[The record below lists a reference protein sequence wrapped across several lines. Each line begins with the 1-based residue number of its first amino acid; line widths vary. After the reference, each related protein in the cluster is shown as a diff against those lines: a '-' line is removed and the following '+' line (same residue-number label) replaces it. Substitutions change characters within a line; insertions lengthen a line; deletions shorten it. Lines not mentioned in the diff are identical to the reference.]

1 MRLTI
6 DIPPDIERMLI
17 AKCEEAGVSPSD
29 FVISLLEWYFLKRKK
44 GTQSSE
50 IHELLRVAKENGEMR
65 IKLCKYSDGTY
76 CALEVFDDIV
86 SEKEPEPITPFK
98 CLFCPYFVDKRRAK
112 EKLELTD
119 VKDAKVYDIAKLA
132 AKFVVEL
139 YGDKLGYRAR
149 LPIEEDK
156 DVKAEEA
163 DEFQLTKKEISK
175 KEVKKLLEDW

>member
-6 DIPPDIERMLI
+6 DIPPDIEKKLI
-17 AKCEEAGVSPSD
+17 AKCEEAGISPSD

-44 GTQSSE
+44 SAQSSE
-50 IHELLRVAKENGEMR
+50 VYELLRVAKENGEMR
-65 IKLCKYSDGTY
+65 IKHCKYSDGTY

-98 CLFCPYFVDKRRAK
+98 CLFCPYFVDKRKAK
-112 EKLELTD
+112 EKIGTAD
-119 VKDAKVYDIAKLA
+119 VKEVKVYDIAKLA

-139 YGDKLGYRAR
+139 YGDKLGYRAK
-149 LPIEEDK
+149 LPVEED
-156 DVKAEEA
+156 E
-163 DEFQLTKKEISK
+163 DESEVTETKKEISK

>member
-6 DIPPDIERMLI
+6 DIPPDIEKMLI
-17 AKCEEAGVSPSD
+17 AKCEEAEISPSD

-44 GTQSSE
+44 STQSSE
-50 IHELLRVAKENGEMR
+50 IHELLRVAKETGTMR
-65 IKLCKYSDGTY
+65 IKNCKYSDGTY

-86 SEKEPEPITPFK
+86 SEKEPEPTTPFK

-112 EKLELTD
+112 EKLVAD
-119 VKDAKVYDIAKLA
+119 VKDVKVYDIAKLA

-139 YGDKLGYRAR
+139 YGDKLGYRTK
-149 LPIEEDK
+149 LPVEEM
-156 DVKAEEA
+156 EEKE
-163 DEFQLTKKEISK
+163 DEEPLITKKEISK

>member
-6 DIPPDIERMLI
+6 DIPPDIERLLV

-44 GTQSSE
+44 STQSSE
-50 IHELLRVAKENGEMR
+50 IYELLRVAKENGEMR
-65 IKLCKYSDGTY
+65 IKNCRYSDGTY

-112 EKLELTD
+112 EKLETAD
-119 VKDAKVYDIAKLA
+119 VKEVKVYDIAKLA

-139 YGDKLGYRAR
+139 YGDKLGYRAK
-149 LPIEEDK
+149 LPVEE
-156 DVKAEEA
+156 EE
-163 DEFQLTKKEISK
+163 EESITETKKEISK